1 MMYSMATV
9 CVLTNYLTLT
19 LPQLY
24 AVLKLA
30 IIVIYV
36 QLQSLVLQYLI
47 LFRHLFSPLKVF
59 HCI

>member
-19 LPQLY
+19 SPQLY